1 MASDKKAEKSL
12 AAAKIAELR
21 MLKLEE
27 ETLVKLAEKMR
38 EQLNRLK
45 VISAKISISSSPNHI
60 CNGSG

>member
-1 MASDKKAEKSL
+1 MASDKKAEKNL

-27 ETLVKLAEKMR
+27 ETLMKLAEKMR

-45 VISAKISISSSPNHI
+45 VM
-60 CNGSG
+60 